1 MCGYCVFS
9 LGILSGV
16 RCKVKSQRSTT
27 GKKLETRLDMTKQRL
42 DHGLGL
48 CILTRGSGPL

>member
-1 MCGYCVFS
+1 MCGCCVFG
-9 LGILSGV
+9 LGM
-16 RCKVKSQRSTT
+16 CKVKSQRSMT

-42 DHGLGL
+42 DHGLSL